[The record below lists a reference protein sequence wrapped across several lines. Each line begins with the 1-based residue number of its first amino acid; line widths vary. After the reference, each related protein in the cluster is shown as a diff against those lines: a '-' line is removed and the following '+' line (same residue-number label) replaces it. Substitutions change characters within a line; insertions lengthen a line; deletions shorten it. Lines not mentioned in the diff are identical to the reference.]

1 MRLIAIMHVI
11 NFLTDDDD
19 TDISIKLMNLIN
31 STRVVVDPMG
41 HAMDAN
47 INVLGKC
54 KSLSVKKLSWFLD
67 LFCSIIVE
75 KLLIY
80 TMRACLR
87 CTMQEGLA
95 IFVSTF

>member
-11 NFLTDDDD
+11 NILTDDDD
-19 TDISIKLMNLIN
+19 TYILIKLMYLIN

-41 HAMDAN
+41 HAMDTN
-47 INVLGKC
+47 MNVLGKC
-54 KSLSVKKLSWFLD
+54 KSLSVNKLSWFLD

-75 KLLIY
+75 ELLIY

-87 CTMQEGLA
+87 CTVQDGLA